1 MENVMIA
8 RANATVKKIGVEL
21 IVLTGKWYARA
32 APMGRHVVAMVYAI
46 LRLVNASVTLTT
58 AAWRAAESIFA
69 RKTVVVRRTVTA
81 TAQRVGANVV
91 ARGQGQ
97 IA

>member
-1 MENVMIA
+1 M
-8 RANATVKKIGVEL
+8 
-21 IVLTGKWYARA
+21 LTEKWYARV

>member
-1 MENVMIA
+1 MLTEKWCA
-8 RANATVKKIGVEL
+8 RV
-21 IVLTGKWYARA
+21 

-58 AAWRAAESIFA
+58 AAWRAAASIFA
-69 RKTVVVRRTVTA
+69 RKTVVVLHTVTA
-81 TAQRVGANVV
+81 TAQRAGANVV

>member
-1 MENVMIA
+1 MKASVNAIA
-8 RANATVKKIGVEL
+8 KEIGVGL
-21 IVLTGKWYARA
+21 IVLTGKLCARV
-32 APMGRHVVAMVYAI
+32 APMGRHVVAMAYAI

-58 AAWRAAESIFA
+58 AAWRAAGSIFA
-69 RKTVVVRRTVTA
+69 RKTVVVRHTVTA
-81 TAQRVGANVV
+81 TTQRAGANVV

>member
-1 MENVMIA
+1 MKA

-58 AAWRAAESIFA
+58 AAWRAAGSIFA